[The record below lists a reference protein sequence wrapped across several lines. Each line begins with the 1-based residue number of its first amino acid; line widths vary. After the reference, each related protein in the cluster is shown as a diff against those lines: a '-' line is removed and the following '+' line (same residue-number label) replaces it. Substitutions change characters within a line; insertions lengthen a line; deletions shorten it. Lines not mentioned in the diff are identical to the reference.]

1 MNNIFSVLNP
11 KSHQLIKS
19 WINELNVKVKL
30 SKERKTKLGDFKV
43 YQGNMYITI
52 NDNLNKYSFLITLV
66 HELAHAYVYV
76 QYKNTVN
83 PHGKEWKNKFKSLM
97 LNFLS
102 NEYFPD
108 AILNPLSKY
117 LISPKASTYSDLDL
131 AKSLQRYDN
140 SILNTVLEINDK
152 NSFFTYSG
160 RKFII
165 LNKLRKRY
173 KCKEISTGKVY
184 LFHPLTQVKMH
195 K

>member
-1 MNNIFSVLNP
+1 MILD
-11 KSHQLIKS
+11 
-19 WINELNVKVKL
+19 L
-30 SKERKTKLGDFKV
+30 S
-43 YQGNMYITI
+43 GNMYITI

-66 HELAHAYVYV
+66 HELAHAFVYV
-76 QYKNTVN
+76 EFKNTVN
-83 PHGKEWKNKFKSLM
+83 PHERMENKFKYLM

-108 AILNPLSKY
+108 AILNPLSQY

-131 AKSLQRYDN
+131 AKSLQRYDT

-152 NSFFTYSG
+152 ILFTYSG

-165 LNKLRKRY
+165 LNKLKHY

-184 LFHPLTQVKMH
+184 LFHPLTKLKCISKFIVVISH
-195 K
+195 NSY

>member
-1 MNNIFSVLNP
+1 MNNIFSILNP
-11 KSHQLIKS
+11 KTHKLLKR
-19 WINELNVKVKL
+19 WINKLNVKVKL
-30 SKERKTKLGDFKV
+30 SKERKTKLGDFKI

-66 HELAHAYVYV
+66 HELAHAYVYI
-76 QYKNTVN
+76 QYKNNVN

-108 AILNPLSKY
+108 AILNPLSQY

-131 AKSLQRYDN
+131 AKSLQRYDD
-140 SILNTVLEINDK
+140 SILNTILEINDK
-152 NSFFTYSG
+152 NSYFTYSG
-160 RKFII
+160 RKFVI